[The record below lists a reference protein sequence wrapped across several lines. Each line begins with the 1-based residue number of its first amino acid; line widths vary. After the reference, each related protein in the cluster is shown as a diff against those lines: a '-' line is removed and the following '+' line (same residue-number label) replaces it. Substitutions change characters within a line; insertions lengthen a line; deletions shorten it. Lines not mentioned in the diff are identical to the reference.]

1 MRLIRLAVVLAVSL
15 VLVPLAA
22 EAQQPEKVWRIGFL
36 GATAERVYTNMLQGL
51 RAGRE
56 RGYVEG
62 KNIDFESRFAEDKYE
77 RLPGLTA
84 ELVRDRVDV
93 IVAHTTPG
101 TRAARRATRA
111 IPIVMAGVSDPVGA
125 GFVASLARPGGQI
138 TGLSNV
144 DADLAAKRLALL
156 KEVLPKLFLVAVL
169 RNPAN
174 SSGEPQF
181 RATQAAAGR

>member
-1 MRLIRLAVVLAVSL
+1 MM
-15 VLVPLAA
+15 
-22 EAQQPEKVWRIGFL
+22 
-36 GATAERVYTNMLQGL
+36 GAG
-51 RAGRE
+51 
-56 RGYVEG
+56 
-62 KNIDFESRFAEDKYE
+62 
-77 RLPGLTA
+77 
-84 ELVRDRVDV
+84 
-93 IVAHTTPG
+93 
-101 TRAARRATRA
+101 
-111 IPIVMAGVSDPVGA
+111 DPVGT

-144 DADLAAKRLALL
+144 DTDLAAKRLALL